1 MANSDSFDDRKT
13 LPPFATLRAFE
24 AVGRYAGIRKAAQA
38 LMLDHAVVS
47 RHLRALEE
55 WAGVRLVNRAHG
67 YASLTEEGLR
77 YHASICAALGEIR
90 DATAHLMTR
99 NDASRLSI
107 WCVPG
112 FASEYLAARLGSFQA
127 QHPGLELE
135 LHPTD
140 RSPDFSRHEAD
151 VDIRYI
157 HGDETSCTPG
167 VTAGIRRVQ
176 LARPPVMAVTSPGC
190 ATLLGNIQ
198 SPADL
203 VNAPL
208 LHEEG
213 PLQWHAWFTAH
224 AIEVP
229 LNLAGPRLWHAH
241 LTIEAARR
249 GQGVALANPFLLGDD
264 FATGRLVPLLGE
276 TVVERPVSLG
286 AYAFLARADRWQSS
300 KLVSFRRWLKQITQE
315 SSGLEQCVART
326 ATRYRGTAPFNSSV
340 AAMAGN

>member
-1 MANSDSFDDRKT
+1 MSSTDSFDDRKS

-47 RHLRALEE
+47 RHLRTLEE

-77 YHASICAALGEIR
+77 YHASISAALGEIR
-90 DATAHLMTR
+90 DATVHLMSR

-112 FASEYLAARLGSFQA
+112 FASEYLAARLSTFQA
-127 QHPGLELE
+127 LHPGLELE

-157 HGDETSCTPG
+157 HGDESSCAPG

-176 LARPPVMAVTSPGC
+176 LARPPVMAVASPGC
-190 ATLLGNIQ
+190 ATLLGKLQ
-198 SPADL
+198 APLDL
-203 VNAPL
+203 LNAPL
-208 LHEEG
+208 LHEDS
-213 PLQWHAWFTAH
+213 PQQWHAWFTAH
-224 AIEVP
+224 DVAVP
-229 LNLAGPRLWHAH
+229 QNLPGPRLWHAH

-276 TVVERPVSLG
+276 AVVERPVALG

-300 KLVSFRRWLKQITQE
+300 KLVSFRRWLKQITQD
-315 SSGLEQCVART
+315 SQGIEQCVART
-326 ATRYRGTAPFNSSV
+326 ATRYSGLSQLRTPV
-340 AAMAGN
+340 AALAGN